1 MDPVTILGAVGSV
14 VGIAS
19 FGLQLA
25 KFLDEFI
32 DDFSS
37 ADENLS
43 AIFYGVDATN
53 NALIQI
59 EGLLREERKNIVE
72 RGKPM
77 LFSEK
82 ALDDVQE
89 TADQCLKIFWRIEAT
104 VLRKDSAKDLE
115 LQILR
120 RLARFH
126 KEIRNTRNLDE
137 TPSVLKFDTTQKLSK
152 RQQLTWAFSTGD
164 KLEKYNRQLYR
175 LQTTLILVFQV
186 VHLRYNLT
194 KP

>member
-25 KFLDEFI
+25 KFLDEFL
-32 DDFSS
+32 DEFQS
-37 ADENLS
+37 ADENLN
-43 AIFYGVDATN
+43 AIFNGVVATN
-53 NALIQI
+53 NALSQV

-72 RGKPM
+72 RGKPI

-82 ALDDVQE
+82 ALNDVQDN
-89 TADQCLKIFWRIEAT
+89 ADQCLQIFWRIEAT
-104 VLRKDSAKDLE
+104 VLRKDSTEA
-115 LQILR
+115 QILR
-120 RLARFH
+120 RLDRFH
-126 KEIRNTRNLDE
+126 KELRNTRDLDE
-137 TPSVLKFDTTQKLSK
+137 IPSVLKFDNTQKLSR